1 MTPDEVR
8 KMLQERDDR
17 KREKLQAV
25 RDKILSEI
33 ESGETALAP

>member
-8 KMLQERDDR
+8 KMLQERDER
-17 KREKLQAV
+17 KREKLQKV